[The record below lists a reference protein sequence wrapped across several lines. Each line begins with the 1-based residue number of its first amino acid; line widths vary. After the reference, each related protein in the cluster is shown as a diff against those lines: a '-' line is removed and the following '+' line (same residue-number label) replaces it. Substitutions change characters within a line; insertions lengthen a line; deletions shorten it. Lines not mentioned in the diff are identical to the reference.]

1 MNRFVVRLK
10 RGDGRRVNGA
20 ERQYHDLDIRPTLQ
34 R

>member
-20 ERQYHDLDIRPTLQ
+20 ERQYHDLGIRPTLQ